1 MKKENILILILI
13 SLGLWYIND
22 IAEKHDALL
31 RERIEE
37 QQKELAFEFYQD
49 SLKRI
54 GEFYTEES
62 ELLASTDKKPVSMKK
77 KKGPREVTI
86 TKYHPLKSQTD
97 DTPLQTADLSKISM
111 AKLYRGKIKWV
122 AVSRDLLK
130 EYGYGSKIRISTGDP
145 DIDGVYEVHDTMN
158 PRFVARIDIL
168 SHPKHA
174 LGKGLWTGK
183 IRKF

>member
-31 RERIEE
+31 KERIEE

-49 SLKRI
+49 SLKRA
-54 GEFYTEES
+54 GEFYTEKS
-62 ELLASTDKKPVSMKK
+62 ELLASMDKKPIPKK
-77 KKGPREVTI
+77 KSREVTI
-86 TKYHPLKSQTD
+86 TKYHPVASQTD

-174 LGKGLWTGK
+174 LGKGLWSGK

>member
-1 MKKENILILILI
+1 
-13 SLGLWYIND
+13 
-22 IAEKHDALL
+22 
-31 RERIEE
+31 
-37 QQKELAFEFYQD
+37 
-49 SLKRI
+49 
-54 GEFYTEES
+54 
-62 ELLASTDKKPVSMKK
+62 
-77 KKGPREVTI
+77 
-86 TKYHPLKSQTD
+86 
-97 DTPLQTADLSKISM
+97 M

-158 PRFVARIDIL
+158 PRFVARVDIL
-168 SHPKHA
+168 SHPKHT